1 MRPNLAPARIAI
13 ALCVFSAAASGRA
26 ADPASA
32 PAVHGVD
39 PAKMDRTADPCAD
52 FYLYANGTWLANSP
66 IPADRSTWGAAS
78 ELYER
83 NLELLRQIL
92 EEAAADTAA
101 PKDSPTA
108 KVGTFYRVGMDMA
121 SIESGGVKPLA
132 EELSRIDSIG
142 RRSDL
147 PAVLAR
153 LHRHGVGPAFQFG
166 VLQDF
171 KDSSKNQAWLYQ
183 GGLGLPDRDYYL
195 TKDAKKTEIRKQYVT
210 HVAKILELAGDSPKA
225 AAVHAKTVL
234 ALETRLAR
242 VSMTPVEQRDPQ
254 AIYHKMTPAELEALA
269 PGFDWKSYFDTV
281 GVRDLDNL
289 NVGQPVFAREI
300 GAMAAKVALADWKT
314 YLRWHLLHAEAA
326 NLSSPFVEE
335 NFRMYG
341 QTIGGAKELRPR
353 WKRVLQSTDQELG
366 EALGQL
372 YVARAFSPGA
382 KARAREMI
390 DNLIAALRDRL
401 IALDWI
407 EESTRQ
413 QALRKLNA
421 IQIKVGYPDVW
432 RDYARLKV
440 DRGTYAGNVME
451 AEAFEFDRNLAKIG
465 KPVDR
470 AEWGITA
477 PTVDAYYNPS
487 FNEIVFPAGILQPP
501 FFDPQADDPYNYGS
515 DRRGHRA
522 RADARLRRPG
532 PPVRRRRQPEETGG
546 RRRTTK
552 ELRRARRDDR
562 EAVRRLHR
570 RGRGAR
576 QRQAHARR
584 EHRRPRRPEDRVPG
598 LAKGERREAGN
609 AGRRRIHAG
618 AAAFPRVRSVLAPE
632 FKARGAPPPD
642 RDRSPLSS
650 SLPRARA
657 HVEPARV
664 RQGVFLRRASRGY
677 CGDRLDLVAR
687 FP

>member
-501 FFDPQADDPYNYGS
+501 FFDPQADDPYNYGAIGAVI
-515 DRRGHRA
+515 GHELTHGFDDQGHQFDADGNLKSWWTAQDEKNYAA
-522 RADARLRRPG
+522 RAEKIEKQFSAYIAVDAEHVNGKLTLGENIADLGGLKIAYLAWRKANAGKPETPDAAGFTPEQRLFLGFAQSWRRN
-532 PPVRRRRQPEETGG
+532 
-546 RRRTTK
+546 
-552 ELRRARRDDR
+552 A
-562 EAVRRLHR
+562 
-570 RGRGAR
+570 
-576 QRQAHARR
+576 
-584 EHRRPRRPEDRVPG
+584 RPEALRLLIATDPHSPSRFRVLGPTSN
-598 LAKGERREAGN
+598 L
-609 AGRRRIHAG
+609 
-618 AAAFPRVRSVLAPE
+618 PE
-632 FKARGAPPPD
+632 F
-642 RDRSPLSS
+642 
-650 SLPRARA
+650 ARA
-657 HVEPARV
+657 FSCAAPAGGTAETV
-664 RQGVFLRRASRGY
+664 SIW
-677 CGDRLDLVAR
+677 
-687 FP
+687 